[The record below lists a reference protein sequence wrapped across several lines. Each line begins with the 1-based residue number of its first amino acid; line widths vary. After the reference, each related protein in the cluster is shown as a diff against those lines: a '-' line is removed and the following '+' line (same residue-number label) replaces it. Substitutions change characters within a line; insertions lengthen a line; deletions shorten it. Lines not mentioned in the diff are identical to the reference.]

1 MTIVQQRAGAFVA
14 GAFVALAATLTIG
27 AVRADSGPPP
37 AKPGDTPA
45 ACLEALD
52 YASDGFTASADA
64 LDAARDALTAAGSG
78 DSPAVRRS
86 RDAMEQAADRL
97 EGLAPGA
104 AAASRACRAGR

>member
-1 MTIVQQRAGAFVA
+1 MTTARTVA
-14 GAFVALAATLTIG
+14 AALAGVAVG
-27 AVRADSGPPP
+27 AVAAVTLWGGGSAPAD
-37 AKPGDTPA
+37 AAPGSTPA

-64 LDAARDALTAAGSG
+64 LDAARDALAAAGSG